1 MLLGL
6 WTVRDTRESRR
17 PSSPAIRME
26 EEDSILHQGGSME
39 EVKLIRGRLFSEGRV
54 NRIYW
59 QDWFAISEN
68 ESRWTPEFWLQELE
82 KWEEDKYE
90 LR

>member
-6 WTVRDTRESRR
+6 WTVRDEGKQEAG
-17 PSSPAIRME
+17 SPAIRM

-59 QDWFAISEN
+59 QDWFCDSEN
-68 ESRWTPEFWLQELE
+68 ESRWTPEFGTQELE

>member
-17 PSSPAIRME
+17 PGSPAIRME

-39 EVKLIRGRLFSEGRV
+39 EVKLIRGRLF
-54 NRIYW
+54 
-59 QDWFAISEN
+59 
-68 ESRWTPEFWLQELE
+68 
-82 KWEEDKYE
+82 
-90 LR
+90 

>member
-39 EVKLIRGRLFSEGRV
+39 EV
-54 NRIYW
+54 N
-59 QDWFAISEN
+59 
-68 ESRWTPEFWLQELE
+68 
-82 KWEEDKYE
+82 
-90 LR
+90 

>member
-1 MLLGL
+1 MLLGV
-6 WTVRDTRESRR
+6 WTVRDMRESRR
-17 PSSPAIRME
+17 PGSPAIRME

-39 EVKLIRGRLFSEGRV
+39 EVKLIKDRLFSEGRV